1 MKLVRVYG
9 SAVCVGFLL
18 AVIPASAHHA
28 ASVAYDLDK
37 YITVQGLV
45 TEVKW
50 ESPHTW
56 IYLDVKDASG
66 TVVKWGFE
74 GAVPNQ
80 LYRRGVTPAILKP
93 GLQIT
98 LKGHPARDASR
109 HFGEVH
115 EVVLQDGRSFVIGA
129 SGTGP
134 PKPVPAGGRG
144 AGAN

>member
-1 MKLVRVYG
+1 MKLMRVHG
-9 SAVCVGFLL
+9 PAICAGFLL

-28 ASVAYDLDK
+28 AAVAYDLDK

-56 IYLDVKDASG
+56 IYLDVTDAGG

-93 GLQIT
+93 GLQVTI
-98 LKGHPARDASR
+98 KGHPARDTSR
-109 HFGEVH
+109 HFGEVY

-134 PKPVPAGGRG
+134 RTP
-144 AGAN
+144 

>member
-1 MKLVRVYG
+1 MTLVRVCA

-18 AVIPASAHHA
+18 AVIPASAHHSA
-28 ASVAYDLDK
+28 AVAYDLSK
-37 YITVQGLV
+37 YITLQGLV

-50 ESPHTW
+50 ENPHTW
-56 IYLDVKDASG
+56 IYLDVTDASG
-66 TVVKWGFE
+66 TVVKWAFE

-80 LYRRGVTPAILKP
+80 LYRRGVTPAVLKP

-98 LKGHPARDASR
+98 IKGHPARDASR

-134 PKPVPAGGRG
+134 PTLP
-144 AGAN
+144 